1 MMEMRKISTGAAI
14 AIAATGLFMTL
25 LTTGLLMS
33 SQTLQSNGTVTAVN
47 VGVYSDSGCT
57 QNCTSID
64 WGTIAP
70 GNSSTRTIYIKNIGT
85 IPMTLSMTTGSW
97 VPSNANTYISL
108 SWNRGGTVL
117 SAGQSI
123 SATLTL
129 SASSSAG
136 NITSFSFNMTI
147 TGTEQAA

>member
-1 MMEMRKISTGAAI
+1 MEMRKISTGAAI

-33 SQTLQSNGTVTAVN
+33 SQTLQSSGTVTAVN
-47 VGVYSDSGCT
+47 VGVYSDSSCT
-57 QNCTSID
+57 QNCTSIN
-64 WGTIAP
+64 WGAIAP
-70 GNSSTRTIYIKNIGT
+70 GNSTTRTIYIKNTGT
-85 IPMTLSMTTGSW
+85 IPITLSMTTGSW
-97 VPSNANTYISL
+97 VPSNANTYVGL

-136 NITSFSFNMTI
+136 NITSFSFNIII
-147 TGTEQAA
+147 TGTE

>member
-47 VGVYSDSGCT
+47 IGVYSDSGCT
-57 QNCTSID
+57 QNLTSIN
-64 WGTIAP
+64 WGSIYP
-70 GNSSTRTIYIKNIGT
+70 SNSTTRIIYVKNTGSLPIKLG
-85 IPMTLSMTTGSW
+85 MTTGSW
-97 VPSNANTYISL
+97 MPSNANTYISL
-108 SWNRGGTVL
+108 SWNRESTVL

-123 SATLTL
+123 DATLTL
-129 SASSSAG
+129 SASSDAA
-136 NITSFSFNMTI
+136 NITSFSCNITI
-147 TGTEQAA
+147 TGTEQAT

>member
-1 MMEMRKISTGAAI
+1 MEMRKISAGAAI

-33 SQTLQSNGTVTAVN
+33 SETLQSSGTVTAVN
-47 VGVYSDSGCT
+47 VGVYSNSGCT
-57 QNCTSID
+57 QNLTSID
-64 WGTIAP
+64 WGSIYP
-70 GNSSTRTIYIKNIGT
+70 GNSTTRIIYVKNTGS
-85 IPMTLSMTTGSW
+85 IPITLSMTTGSW

-117 SAGQSI
+117 SVGQST

-129 SASSSAG
+129 SATSSAG
-136 NITSFSFNMTI
+136 NITSFSFNIII
-147 TGTEQAA
+147 TGTE

>member
-1 MMEMRKISTGAAI
+1 MELRKISTGAAI

-33 SQTLQSNGTVTAVN
+33 SQTLQSSGTVTAVN
-47 VGVYSDSGCT
+47 IGVYSDSSCT

-70 GNSSTRTIYIKNIGT
+70 GNSTTRTIYIKNIGT
-85 IPMTLSMTTGSW
+85 IPMTLSMTIGSW

-117 SAGQSI
+117 SAGQST

-136 NITSFSFNMTI
+136 NITSFSFNIII
-147 TGTEQAA
+147 TGSE

>member
-70 GNSSTRTIYIKNIGT
+70 GNSSTMTIYIKNIGT

-108 SWNRGGTVL
+108 SWNRGGAVL

>member
-147 TGTEQAA
+147 TGTEQAT

>member
-1 MMEMRKISTGAAI
+1 MEMRKISTGAII
-14 AIAATGLFMTL
+14 AIAATGLFLTL

-33 SQTLQSNGTVTAVN
+33 SQTLQSSGTVTAVN
-47 VGVYSDSGCT
+47 VGVYSDSSYT

-85 IPMTLSMTTGSW
+85 IPITLSMTTGSW

-108 SWNRGGTVL
+108 GWNRGGTVL
-117 SAGQSI
+117 SAGQST

-136 NITSFSFNMTI
+136 NITSFSFNIII
-147 TGTEQAA
+147 TGTE

>member
-1 MMEMRKISTGAAI
+1 MEMRKISTGAAI

-33 SQTLQSNGTVTAVN
+33 SQTLQSNGTVTGVN
-47 VGVYSDSGCT
+47 VGVYSDSSCT
-57 QNCTSID
+57 QNLTSID
-64 WGTIAP
+64 WGSIYP
-70 GNSSTRTIYIKNIGT
+70 GNSTTKIIYVKNTGSL
-85 IPMTLSMTTGSW
+85 PVTLTMTTGSW

-108 SWNRGGTVL
+108 SWNRESTVL

-129 SASSSAG
+129 SASSDAG

-147 TGTEQAA
+147 TGTEQAT

>member
-1 MMEMRKISTGAAI
+1 MELRKISTGAAI

-33 SQTLQSNGTVTAVN
+33 SQSLQSSGTVTAVN

-57 QNCTSID
+57 QNCTSIN
-64 WGTIAP
+64 WGSIAP
-70 GNSSTRTIYIKNIGT
+70 GNSTTRTIYVKNTGT

-108 SWNRGGTVL
+108 SWNREGTVL
-117 SAGQSI
+117 TANQSI

-136 NITSFSFNMTI
+136 NITSFSFNIII
-147 TGTEQAA
+147 TGTE

>member
-1 MMEMRKISTGAAI
+1 MEMRKISAGAAI

-64 WGTIAP
+64 WGSIAP
-70 GNSSTRTIYIKNIGT
+70 GNSSTRTIYVKNIGT

-97 VPSNANTYISL
+97 VPPNANTYISL
-108 SWNRGGTVL
+108 SWNQGGAVL
-117 SAGQSI
+117 TAGQSTT
-123 SATLTL
+123 ATLTL
-129 SASSSAG
+129 SASSDAG
-136 NITSFSFNMTI
+136 NITSFSFNIII
-147 TGTEQAA
+147 TGTEQAT

>member
-1 MMEMRKISTGAAI
+1 MVRRKISAGVII
-14 AIAATGLFMTL
+14 AMAATGLFMTL

-57 QNCTSID
+57 QNCTSIN
-64 WGTIAP
+64 WGSIAP
-70 GNSSTRTIYIKNIGT
+70 GNSTTRTIYVKNIGT

-97 VPSNANTYISL
+97 VPPNANTYISL
-108 SWNRGGTVL
+108 SWNREGTVL
-117 SAGQSI
+117 TANQSI

-136 NITSFSFNMTI
+136 NITSFSFNTII
-147 TGTEQAA
+147 TGTE

>member
-1 MMEMRKISTGAAI
+1 MTRRKISAGVII

-33 SQTLQSNGTVTAVN
+33 SQTLQSSGTVTAVN

-57 QNCTSID
+57 QNCTSIS
-64 WGTIAP
+64 WGSIAP
-70 GNSSTRTIYIKNIGT
+70 GNSTTKTVYVKNTGT
-85 IPMTLSMTTGSW
+85 IPMTLSMTTASW

-117 SAGQSI
+117 SVGQSI
-123 SATLTL
+123 NATLTL
-129 SASSSAG
+129 SASSNAG
-136 NITSFSFNMTI
+136 NITSFSFNIII
-147 TGTEQAA
+147 TGTE

>member
-1 MMEMRKISTGAAI
+1 MTRRKIPTGIII
-14 AIAATGLFMTL
+14 AIAATGLFLTL

-33 SQTLQSNGTVTAVN
+33 SQTLQSSGTVTAVN

-70 GNSSTRTIYIKNIGT
+70 GNTTTRTVYVKNIGT
-85 IPMTLSMTTGSW
+85 LPITLSMTTGSW

-117 SAGQSI
+117 SVGQSTT
-123 SATLTL
+123 ATLTL

-136 NITSFSFNMTI
+136 NITSFSFNIVI
-147 TGTEQAA
+147 TGTEQAT

>member
-1 MMEMRKISTGAAI
+1 MEMRKISTGAAI

-57 QNCTSID
+57 QNCTSIE

-147 TGTEQAA
+147 TGTEQAT

>member
-1 MMEMRKISTGAAI
+1 MEMRKISTGAAI

-147 TGTEQAA
+147 TGTEQAT

>member
-1 MMEMRKISTGAAI
+1 METRKIAIGTII
-14 AIAATGLFMTL
+14 AITATGLFLTL

-33 SQTLQSNGTVTAVN
+33 SQTLQSSGTVTAVN

-57 QNCTSID
+57 QNCTSIN
-64 WGTIAP
+64 WGAIAP

-85 IPMTLSMTTGSW
+85 IPMTLSMTIGSW
-97 VPSNANTYISL
+97 VPSNANTYIGL
-108 SWNRGGTVL
+108 SWNREGAVL
-117 SAGQSI
+117 SAGQST

-136 NITSFSFNMTI
+136 NITSFSFNIII
-147 TGTEQAA
+147 TGTE

>member
-1 MMEMRKISTGAAI
+1 MELRKISTGAAI

-64 WGTIAP
+64 WRTIAP

-147 TGTEQAA
+147 TGTEQAT

>member
-1 MMEMRKISTGAAI
+1 MELRKISTGAAI

-147 TGTEQAA
+147 TGTEQAT